1 MITEWNFYTKT
12 DGKTKAVSDIPEI
25 PAMKVDTVV
34 DKKASVMIHTVTG
47 KMTFEEIKSSYEA
60 ILSHPDFQE
69 NMNSIWDLRDA
80 DACKFDSIDIIKMA
94 RYFETKEKNRAK
106 YKAAVVVSRD
116 SEYGL
121 SRKYQVATADLPA
134 KVDIFIN
141 LEEAKRWVT
150 GAD

>member
-1 MITEWNFYTKT
+1 
-12 DGKTKAVSDIPEI
+12 
-25 PAMKVDTVV
+25 MKVDTVV

-80 DACKFDSIDIIKMA
+80 DASKFDSIDIIKMA

-106 YKAAVVVSRD
+106 YKAAIIVSRD

-150 GAD
+150 GVG

>member
-1 MITEWNFYTKT
+1 
-12 DGKTKAVSDIPEI
+12 
-25 PAMKVDTVV
+25 MKVDTVV

-80 DACKFDSIDIIKMA
+80 DASEFDSIDIIKMA

-106 YKAAVVVSRD
+106 YKAGIIVSRD

-141 LEEAKRWVT
+141 LEEANRWVT
-150 GAD
+150 GAG

>member
-1 MITEWNFYTKT
+1 
-12 DGKTKAVSDIPEI
+12 
-25 PAMKVDTVV
+25 MKVDTVV

-80 DACKFDSIDIIKMA
+80 DASKFDSIDIIKMA

-106 YKAAVVVSRD
+106 YKAGIIVSRD

-141 LEEAKRWVT
+141 LEEANRWVT
-150 GAD
+150 GAG